1 MAKVLGQCLF
11 AQLPKDYPFV
21 CIDSVDVQNGDYI
34 DIGNPVIEGSVLP
47 IVVKTLV
54 FN

>member
-34 DIGNPVIEGSVLP
+34 DIGNPVIEGIGPTNCRENIGV
-47 IVVKTLV
+47 
-54 FN
+54 